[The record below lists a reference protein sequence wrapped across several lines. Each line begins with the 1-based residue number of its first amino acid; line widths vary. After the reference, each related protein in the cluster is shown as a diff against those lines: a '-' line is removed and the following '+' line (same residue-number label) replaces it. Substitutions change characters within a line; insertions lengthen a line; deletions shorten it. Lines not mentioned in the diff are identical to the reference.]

1 MIKSNWLIKNLIMSL
16 DLILMQIHPIIIS
29 FDLEFALFSPFFGY
43 NEVQLGLEL
52 PPKIAA

>member
-52 PPKIAA
+52 PQKIAA